1 MDLDQLIPFL
11 TQLATLAVAVLA
23 LWKARRVQ
31 SHVREVHLIINS
43 RLDQALEAREA
54 FGRAEEKR
62 LQLERERE
70 DGE

>member
-11 TQLATLAVAVLA
+11 TQLATLAVAVVA
-23 LWKARRVQ
+23 LWKARLVQ

-70 DGE
+70 GGE

>member
-1 MDLDQLIPFL
+1 MNLDQLIPFL
-11 TQLATLAVAVLA
+11 TQLATLAAAGIAV
-23 LWKARRVQ
+23 WKVWRMQ
-31 SHVREVHLIINS
+31 SAVREVHLIINS

-70 DGE
+70 GGE

>member
-11 TQLATLAVAVLA
+11 TQLATLAVAGIAV
-23 LWKARRVQ
+23 WRVWRVPTA
-31 SHVREVHLIINS
+31 VREVHLIINS
-43 RLDQALEAREA
+43 RLDDALKAREA

-70 DGE
+70 GGE